1 MMFPINRKRASWQ
14 PTAEQESR
22 AFITNSSAAA
32 DSLWTISQNIFISA
46 MFYQNITS
54 PADLQRIKTLY
65 ANAWNSSWDAAYLTG
80 QLVQL
85 NLTFLEG
92 WNPAGG
98 VDAGPGT
105 WNIQAHA
112 LLLQQGSPEA
122 GNVRLTVQA
131 VVLSNAGGSKQAA
144 VYTPQ
149 RSESA
154 FILAVACVRS
164 AFTQALIW

>member
-1 MMFPINRKRASWQ
+1 
-14 PTAEQESR
+14 
-22 AFITNSSAAA
+22 
-32 DSLWTISQNIFISA
+32 
-46 MFYQNITS
+46 MFYQNIST
-54 PADLQRIKTLY
+54 PADFQKVKALY
-65 ANAWNSSWDAAYLTG
+65 AGSWNSSWDAAYLAG
-80 QLVQL
+80 KLVQL

-98 VDAGPGT
+98 VDAGPCS

-112 LLLQQGSPEA
+112 LLLQQGSPAA
-122 GNVRLTVQA
+122 GNVKLTVQA
-131 VVLSNAGGSKQAA
+131 VRLSNAGGSKQAA

-154 FILAVACVRS
+154 FILAMACVRS